1 MTCIFVAKLMM
12 WLMLCGVGCSG
23 QFFDR
28 YLKPIKQF
36 TGFVPFARTRT
47 DLSYLYKV
55 CLHRSL
61 LRHYHSVHTKSSS
74 LGNKDYL
81 CTDNML
87 SFVDTLRRQL

>member
-12 WLMLCGVGCSG
+12 WLMCGVGCSG

-55 CLHRSL
+55 C
-61 LRHYHSVHTKSSS
+61 
-74 LGNKDYL
+74 
-81 CTDNML
+81 
-87 SFVDTLRRQL
+87 